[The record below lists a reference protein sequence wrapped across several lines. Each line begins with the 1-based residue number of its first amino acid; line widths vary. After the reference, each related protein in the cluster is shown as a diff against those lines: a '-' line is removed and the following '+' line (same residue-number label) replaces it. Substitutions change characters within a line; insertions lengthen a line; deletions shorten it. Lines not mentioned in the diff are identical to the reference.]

1 MDRPEE
7 RLDLS
12 VAGMSCEHCRDAI
25 TKEVLQV
32 PGVRAVDV
40 DLGTKRVAVAGDAL
54 DEAAVRDAIVEAGY
68 DVA

>member
-1 MDRPEE
+1 MSRSDE
-7 RLDLS
+7 RIVLA
-12 VAGMSCEHCRDAI
+12 VPGVSCEHCRDAI